1 MDARKRREERWE
13 RDVLALTELLTIEVP
28 PLARSA
34 QIATGVLQEVNLAV
48 LVKDADPGR
57 RDRLM
62 REPAKGARASMDA
75 YSDAIEVRGD
85 GLADRIV
92 RLDPTDPGLVRF
104 ENQWYYYRACV
115 LALRQ
120 FNTPDPGYDSEQ
132 FDKIWKRAEAALSK
146 VLPFVNDLANRKHPP
161 RQYRTAVLYRRTWVV
176 LDTRARRFLSKMP
189 WSSDKENHAPAPLR
203 GDASRIRDEEAS

>member
-1 MDARKRREERWE
+1 MSLLLGALLTFLAPIAVQRIIVPKVDARKRREERWE

-104 ENQWYYYRACV
+104 ENQWVLLSSMRAG
-115 LALRQ
+115 L
-120 FNTPDPGYDSEQ
+120 
-132 FDKIWKRAEAALSK
+132 K
-146 VLPFVNDLANRKHPP
+146 
-161 RQYRTAVLYRRTWVV
+161 AV
-176 LDTRARRFLSKMP
+176 
-189 WSSDKENHAPAPLR
+189 
-203 GDASRIRDEEAS
+203 